1 MGIEELIKP
10 VAEIQEEE
18 SYSMIVYGEPKVGK
32 TRLASTMG
40 EKYRTLL
47 IDTES
52 GTKSI
57 DRDIPHLDAIRLD
70 RSYPQLLEIWDYLS
84 KGETGYEAVI
94 IDNLRDL
101 EDKIMRHTIHEF
113 NAVKRPYGDSPG
125 QSDYGRTMDLLT
137 RAIKAFRDLPMHVIF
152 VTWEK
157 LQQDDDVGSKLV
169 PAIVGKSLP
178 EEIIGY
184 IDICGRMY
192 KQQTDD
198 GLKTKILFTS
208 IPHIAAGDRSGKL
221 PDVMEN
227 PTMPK
232 IFEYLEG
239 AVKKDGRG

>member
-10 VAEIQEEE
+10 IADIQEEE
-18 SYSMIVYGEPKVGK
+18 TYSIIIYGEPKVGK

-57 DRDIPHLDAIRLD
+57 DRDIPHLDGVRLEGG
-70 RSYPQLLEIWDYLS
+70 YPQMLKLYEYLA
-84 KGETGYEAVI
+84 KGDSGYEAVI

-101 EDKIMRHTIHEF
+101 EDRIMRHTIHEF
-113 NAVKRPYGDSPG
+113 ASVKRPYGDSPG
-125 QSDYGRTMDLLT
+125 QSDYGRTMDLLVRT
-137 RAIKAFRDLPMHVIF
+137 IKGFRDLPMHVIF

-157 LQQDDDVGSKLV
+157 LQKDEDVGSKLV

-178 EEIIGY
+178 EEVIGY
-184 IDICGRMY
+184 IDICARMY

-198 GLKTKILFTS
+198 GVKTKLLFTS
-208 IPHIAAGDRSGKL
+208 IPHIAAGDRTGKL
-221 PDVMEN
+221 PDVMED
-227 PTMPK
+227 PTMSK
-232 IFEYLEG
+232 IFGYLEG
-239 AVKKDGRG
+239 DKKKDGKG

>member
-10 VAEIQEEE
+10 IAEIQEEE
-18 SYSMIVYGEPKVGK
+18 TYSMIIYGEPKVGK

-57 DRDIPHLDAIRLD
+57 DRDIPHLDGIRIEG
-70 RSYPQLLEIWDYLS
+70 YPQLLQLYEELA
-84 KGETGYEAVI
+84 KGELGYEAII
-94 IDNLRDL
+94 IDNLNDL
-101 EDKIMRHTIHEF
+101 ESKIMRHTIHEF
-113 NAVKRPYGDSPG
+113 SGVKRPYGDSPG
-125 QSDYGRTMDLLT
+125 QSDYGRTMDLLV
-137 RAIKAFRDLPMHVIF
+137 RIIKGFRDLPMHVIF

-157 LQQDDDVGSKLV
+157 LQQDEDVGSKLV

-178 EEIIGY
+178 ETVIGY
-184 IDICGRMY
+184 IDVCGRLY
-192 KQQTDD
+192 KQQTDE
-198 GLKTKILFTS
+198 GVKTKILFTS

-221 PDVMEN
+221 PDTMED

-239 AVKKDGRG
+239 AVKKNGNS